1 MLEEDLVKLAN
12 TIRKRKAEW
21 QTTEVKTAAKG
32 CPKRLY
38 DTLSSFSNQD
48 SGGVIVFGLDENTD
62 FTPTGVYDVSDLEK
76 KVTEQCNQME
86 PPVRGVFTVAEFEGY
101 NICAIEIPG
110 LEIHLRPCYYKGA
123 GIHSGSFIRVGE
135 ADRKM
140 TDYEIYSYEAFKK
153 QLHED
158 ERPVGR
164 ADMDMLD
171 NIKLQKY
178 VLDQQTNRPNLA
190 RLSNDVIYEMLNIE
204 REGKPTLAAIMN
216 FALFPQGYFPQL
228 CIIATVI
235 PGTEIGDTDEAGA
248 RFEDNRRIE
257 GTIDVMAEDAVDFC
271 KRNMKTKTIIDS
283 ETGKRKDQ
291 PEYPVTAIRE
301 AVLNAL
307 IHRDY
312 SIHTEGTAVQINMF
326 SDRLEIHS
334 PGNLYGRLTVEQL
347 GKCKPNLR
355 NPVLATMTEYLT
367 KAENRYSGIP
377 TMRRVMSEYGLHEPV
392 FENRQDEFVVTLYNS
407 KKEEDHNDLKE
418 EITEKNEKNLLEFC
432 KTPRT
437 RKEIADFTGV
447 KTVFYA
453 MEKYVQPLV
462 EKGLLK
468 LELPDKPKSKNQR
481 YFTVSN

>member
-1 MLEEDLVKLAN
+1 
-12 TIRKRKAEW
+12 
-21 QTTEVKTAAKG
+21 
-32 CPKRLY
+32 
-38 DTLSSFSNQD
+38 
-48 SGGVIVFGLDENTD
+48 
-62 FTPTGVYDVSDLEK
+62 
-76 KVTEQCNQME
+76 
-86 PPVRGVFTVAEFEGY
+86 
-101 NICAIEIPG
+101 
-110 LEIHLRPCYYKGA
+110 
-123 GIHSGSFIRVGE
+123 
-135 ADRKM
+135 
-140 TDYEIYSYEAFKK
+140 
-153 QLHED
+153 
-158 ERPVGR
+158 
-164 ADMDMLD
+164 
-171 NIKLQKY
+171 
-178 VLDQQTNRPNLA
+178 
-190 RLSNDVIYEMLNIE
+190 
-204 REGKPTLAAIMN
+204 
-216 FALFPQGYFPQL
+216 
-228 CIIATVI
+228 
-235 PGTEIGDTDEAGA
+235 
-248 RFEDNRRIE
+248 
-257 GTIDVMAEDAVDFC
+257 MAEDAVDFC

-326 SDRLEIHS
+326 FDRLEIHS

-355 NPVLATMTEYLT
+355 NPALATMTEYLT

-377 TMRRVMSEYGLHEPV
+377 TMRRVMSEYGLPEPV

-407 KKEEDHNDLKE
+407 KKEEDHNDLNE
-418 EITEKNEKNLLEFC
+418 DIPEKNENNLLEFC

-462 EKGLLK
+462 AKGLLK